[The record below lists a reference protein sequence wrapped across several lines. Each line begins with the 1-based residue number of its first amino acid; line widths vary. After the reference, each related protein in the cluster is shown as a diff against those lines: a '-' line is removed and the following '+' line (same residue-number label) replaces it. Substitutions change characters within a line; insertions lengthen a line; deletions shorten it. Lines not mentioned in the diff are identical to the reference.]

1 MSIEQNPI
9 HRRVIIP
16 WYDSDAAC
24 IALMAAMLLILIF
37 GIFGIAVSQE
47 TQEYNGHRWIAIL
60 LTGLSGWI
68 FLSAGMRLIGRLV
81 HHRQW
86 D

>member
-1 MSIEQNPI
+1 MRIEQNPI
-9 HRRVIIP
+9 HRRIIIP

-24 IALMAAMLLILIF
+24 IALMTMMLLVLIF
-37 GIFGIAVSQE
+37 GIFGIVVSQE

-60 LTGLSGWI
+60 LAGLSGWVI
-68 FLSAGMRLIGRLV
+68 LSAGMRLIGRLI
-81 HHRQW
+81 RQW